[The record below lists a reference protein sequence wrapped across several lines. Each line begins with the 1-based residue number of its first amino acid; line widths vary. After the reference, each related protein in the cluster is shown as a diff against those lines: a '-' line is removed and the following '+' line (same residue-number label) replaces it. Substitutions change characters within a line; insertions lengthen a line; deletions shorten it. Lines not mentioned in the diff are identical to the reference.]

1 MVGRFRTCAQVER
14 SGRATNT
21 EAIDSPYRQQEE
33 PRMEQNSKSAYEA
46 DARVHE
52 AHRER
57 LMDEALMD
65 TFPASDPIPQMCFD

>member
-1 MVGRFRTCAQVER
+1 MKQ
-14 SGRATNT
+14 
-21 EAIDSPYRQQEE
+21 D
-33 PRMEQNSKSAYEA
+33 SKSASQA
-46 DARVHE
+46 DGKVHDAYL

>member
-1 MVGRFRTCAQVER
+1 
-14 SGRATNT
+14 
-21 EAIDSPYRQQEE
+21 
-33 PRMEQNSKSAYEA
+33 MEQNSKSAYEA